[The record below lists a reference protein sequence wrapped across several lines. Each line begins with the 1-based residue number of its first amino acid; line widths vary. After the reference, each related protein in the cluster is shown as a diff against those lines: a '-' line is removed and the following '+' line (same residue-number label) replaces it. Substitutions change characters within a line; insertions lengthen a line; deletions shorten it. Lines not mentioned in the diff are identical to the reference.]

1 MERHGNG
8 LKFYTGKK
16 ETKVLFLYDI
26 QIKKKKK
33 KNEPEDLKGKKKK
46 RLMLNFISNND
57 KTFW

>member
-26 QIKKKKK
+26 QIKKKK
-33 KNEPEDLKGKKKK
+33 NEPEDLKGKKKK

>member
-33 KNEPEDLKGKKKK
+33 NEPEDLKGKKKK